1 MQLARRLS
9 VMQLGRRLSLQP
21 DEAHIRE
28 PHISDKTCR
37 SDPRGVVGG
46 VLLGRLLVVLWIY
59 SILILEVVLDHPQL
73 LVELS
78 ESDVVAVRNLDAPLQ
93 HLGPCVFGQVL
104 REGQPPSRLKG
115 CEERVR
121 LKEQTRK
128 VNDGEHTTVLSVT
141 LVRNKRQFLHNSA
154 LSCTRQRP
162 ARVREQCDHAGVE
175 AVESYAVFE

>member
-9 VMQLGRRLSLQP
+9 VMQLGRRLSMQP

-37 SDPRGVVGG
+37 ADPLGVLGG
-46 VLLGRLLVVLWIY
+46 VLLGRPFVVLRIY
-59 SILILEVVLDHPQL
+59 PILILEVVLDHLQY

-78 ESDVVAVRNLDAPLQ
+78 ESDVVAVHNLGAPLQ

-104 REGQPPSRLKG
+104 REGQSPSRLKG
-115 CEERVR
+115 CEEHVR

-154 LSCTRQRP
+154 LFCTWQRP

>member
-37 SDPRGVVGG
+37 SDPRGVFGG
-46 VLLGRLLVVLWIY
+46 VLLGRILVVLWIY
-59 SILILEVVLDHPQL
+59 SILKLEVVPDHPQL
-73 LVELS
+73 LVELF
-78 ESDVVAVRNLDAPLQ
+78 EVAVVAVHNPGAPLQ
-93 HLGPCVFGQVL
+93 HLGPDVSGQVV
-104 REGQPPSRLKG
+104 REDQPPSRLKG
-115 CEERVR
+115 REERVR

-128 VNDGEHTTVLSVT
+128 VNDGEHTTVLRVT
-141 LVRNKRQFLHNSA
+141 LVRNKRRFLHNSA
-154 LSCTRQRP
+154 LLCARQRP
-162 ARVREQCDHAGVE
+162 ARVCEQCDQAGVE